1 MDHEGDENL
10 EYKSTIKSRPYLYK
24 ETKKAVT
31 LINTG
36 LDMMG
41 IKKESLENNIFQLE
55 SEARKKEVASIIVA
69 RLKDL
74 DNYIL
79 NKIEN
84 SNVETSKVL
93 VLYAIVKTD
102 RLFFEFMN
110 EVYKEKILLK
120 DLYIRDKDFGVFFQN
135 KREQSEKVA
144 SWAEYTFKKLKQ
156 VYIRI
161 LFESGLISNQKG
173 DKKIKVPIIDYE
185 VKEYLYKIGDRAY
198 INAILGIVE

>member
-1 MDHEGDENL
+1 M

-24 ETKKAVT
+24 ETKKAAS
-31 LINTG
+31 LINIG
-36 LDMMG
+36 LRVED
-41 IKKESLENNIFQLE
+41 IKIKSIEDNIFLLE
-55 SEARKKEVASIIVA
+55 SEARKKEVASIISA

-74 DNYIL
+74 DKYIID
-79 NKIEN
+79 KIEN
-84 SNVETSKVL
+84 SNIETSKVL

-102 RLFFEFMN
+102 RLFFEFIN

-120 DLYIRDKDFGVFFQN
+120 DLYIRDKDFGIFFQN

-144 SWAEYTFKKLKQ
+144 SWSEYTFKKLKQ

-173 DKKIKVPIIDYE
+173 DKEIKVPIINNE
-185 VKEYLYKIGDRAY
+185 VKEYLYKIGDKAY
-198 INAILGIVE
+198 INSILGIVE